1 MKKWCLLPLIFLS
14 YLSTAQ
20 KTDSLLQVL
29 KSARADTQKVNVLND
44 LGFAYWIGG
53 DDSLAIVYSDQA
65 LTLAKKLGFL
75 SGESK
80 ARFHLTRIELDRF
93 TNVEPAYA
101 QLDTLLKT
109 ALRTNDKK
117 MEGMVYVRQAQFYI
131 DVMNKKKL
139 VNPLFDKALKL
150 FEEIGNKGWQG
161 IVYKE
166 KAQNL
171 AVEGKFSDAIV
182 LLLNACKLLEEA
194 QDTKTLRNATANL
207 GAFYTAMGLYPE
219 ALHAFRDVEAGAKS
233 SGDSIMVAFVYNQ
246 KSEIFDKQG
255 HYKEALLELTKAV
268 KIHEA
273 SQAPYWLA
281 RTYARMGK
289 EYLKLRDYDNSLK
302 YTTMADKLFT
312 GASSVETL
320 DHYVQYN
327 FAEIYLYKKEYQK
340 VINYATR
347 GLEWA
352 MDSEPPLLRESADY
366 HRQLYTAYEALG
378 KTSQALFHH
387 KLYKTQSD
395 SVLNKEAVQRVTAA
409 ALTYTFDKKQQ
420 LDKLAI
426 ETLENR
432 NLTLIRNFLIGL
444 LVLILAVV
452 IVILWYN
459 RKLVGKNK
467 ELLTKNREIGE
478 ALFNGQ
484 KMERKRVASEL
495 HDNLNTKLAALRWR
509 MEAVDVHRYETGDQK
524 IHMGSLEMLDDIY
537 DDVRLI
543 SHSMLPAEL
552 ESEGLVAAFHK
563 LIGKLNIN
571 SKTEF
576 QLVVDDSI
584 QRPPASVEHQFY
596 IMTLEL
602 INNVLKHAQ
611 ASKVWIS
618 LGRSDAGLELK
629 VSDNGVGT
637 DFASSS
643 GMGMRNLSNRVEML
657 GGKLNIE
664 STPGKGTTVTIEVTE
679 Q

>member
-20 KTDSLLQVL
+20 KTDSLLHVL

-182 LLLNACKLLEEA
+182 LLLKACKLLEEA

-219 ALHAFRDVEAGAKS
+219 ALHAFRDVEVGAKS

-289 EYLKLRDYDNSLK
+289 EYLKLKDYDNSLK

-509 MEAVDVHRYETGDQK
+509 MEAVDVNRYETGDQK

-664 STPGKGTTVTIEVTE
+664 STPGKGTTLTIEVTE

>member
-657 GGKLNIE
+657 RGKLNIE

>member
-20 KTDSLLQVL
+20 KTDSLLHVL

-65 LTLAKKLGFL
+65 LTLAKKLRFL

-150 FEEIGNKGWQG
+150 FEEIENKGWQG

-182 LLLNACKLLEEA
+182 LLLKACKLLEEA

-289 EYLKLRDYDNSLK
+289 EYLKLKDYDNSLK

-509 MEAVDVHRYETGDQK
+509 MEAVDVNRYETGDQK

-664 STPGKGTTVTIEVTE
+664 STPGKGTTLTIEVTE

>member
-20 KTDSLLQVL
+20 KTDSLLHVL

-65 LTLAKKLGFL
+65 LTLAKKLRFL

-150 FEEIGNKGWQG
+150 FEEIENKGWQG

-182 LLLNACKLLEEA
+182 LLLKACKLLEEA

-289 EYLKLRDYDNSLK
+289 EYLKLKDYDNSLK

-509 MEAVDVHRYETGDQK
+509 MEAVDVNRYETGDQK